1 MQPLLHQAAS
11 ALGWRGTVVPD
22 VAVLGHQ
29 VSAVVRVREDVH
41 EWRSANGWPPQADP
55 SWFRSWFEPT
65 VHDQLPVSAVEL
77 VGGLV
82 GESTVDRALQSCG
95 TLMTLAPCAVV
106 LPGPQGRE
114 SWPLI
119 ELDYYGIGVVAVT
132 ESGSADLLVPPEDR
146 STEFGPSLFGRWL
159 LEVLYD
165 RVLKDVPA
173 SSRVSS

>member
-1 MQPLLHQAAS
+1 MQPLLHHAAS
-11 ALGWRGTVVPD
+11 ALGWRGIVVPD

-29 VSAVVRVREDVH
+29 VSAVVRVRADVH

-65 VHDQLPVSAVEL
+65 AHDQLPVPAVEL
-77 VGGLV
+77 VGVLV

-95 TLMTLAPCAVV
+95 TLMTLAPCSVV
-106 LPGPQGRE
+106 LPAPQGER
-114 SWPLI
+114 SWPLM
-119 ELDYYGIGVVAVT
+119 ELDYYGIGVVAVDEAGT
-132 ESGSADLLVPPEDR
+132 AELLVPPEDR

-165 RVLKDVPA
+165 RVLKEVPA
-173 SSRVSS
+173 NARVNS